1 MHIFFEFKKFLVF
14 NIFLI
19 FDFLFSVELEFHH
32 VVQSGLDLMGAGHP
46 PTSTSQ
52 SVGNTG
58 MSLGAWPQN
67 AHP

>member
-1 MHIFFEFKKFLVF
+1 M
-14 NIFLI
+14 FLI

-32 VVQSGLDLMGAGHP
+32 VVQSGLYLMGAGHP
-46 PTSTSQ
+46 PISTSQ

-58 MSLGAWPQN
+58 MSHGAWPQN